1 MIRRII
7 FFSLISFLFSSGI
20 SRAQKF
26 HGGILAGLST
36 SQVDGDHLS
45 GFNKAGFKGGGL
57 VNRKFGE
64 KIALQFEI
72 EFIQKGSRKPL
83 NDNNEYYLM
92 RLSYIEVP
100 LLFSYYVGKKWNLET
115 GVAFATL
122 LSAYEE
128 DETGEVL
135 NAPAFNRNDYLICGG
150 ANYFFTPQLFFNV
163 RYSYS
168 ISTIRTKDEYYDYY
182 YFVGGQ
188 YNKVLAFSFG
198 YIF

>member
-1 MIRRII
+1 VLKRII
-7 FFSLISFLFSSGI
+7 LFSFLILLSAASI
-20 SRAQKF
+20 TQAQRF

-64 KIALQFEI
+64 KISLQFEI

-83 NDNNEYYLM
+83 NDNNEYFLM

-100 LLFSYYVGKKWNLET
+100 LLFNYYVGKKWNLEA

-128 DETGEVL
+128 DQTGEVL
-135 NAPAFNRNDYLICGG
+135 NAPEFNQNDYLVCIG
-150 ANYFFTPQLFFNV
+150 ANYFFTPQLYFNV

-168 ISTIRTKDEYYDYY
+168 ITTIRTKDEYYDYY

-188 YNKVLAFSFG
+188 YNKVLAFSLG